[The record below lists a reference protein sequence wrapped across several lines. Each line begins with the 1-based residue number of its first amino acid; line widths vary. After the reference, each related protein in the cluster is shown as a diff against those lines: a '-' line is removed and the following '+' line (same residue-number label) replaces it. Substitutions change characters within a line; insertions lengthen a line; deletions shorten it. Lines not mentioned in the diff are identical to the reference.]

1 MIMGILDKLFNRPPK
16 PGKPREITDSDF
28 EQEVLASDTPAV
40 VDFYS
45 TTCPPCQ
52 VMSGLLSEIGPE
64 YAGKV
69 NIYKLNVINNPETA
83 RMHQIQ
89 GVPTLVFFKNHRP
102 VDKAVGLIPLLPLKE
117 KIENLLK

>member
-1 MIMGILDKLFNRPPK
+1 MGIFGKLFNRPPK
-16 PGKPREITDSDF
+16 PGKPRELSDNEF

-45 TTCPPCQ
+45 TTCAPCQ

-69 NIYKLNVINNPETA
+69 NIFKINVNYNPETA
-83 RMHQIQ
+83 RMFQVRS
-89 GVPTLVFFKNHRP
+89 VPTLVFFKNRRLR
-102 VDKAVGLIPLLPLKE
+102 DKSIGLLPLMPLKA
-117 KIENLLK
+117 KLDSLLK

>member
-1 MIMGILDKLFNRPPK
+1 MGIFKKLFNHPPK
-16 PGKPREITDSDF
+16 PGKPREITDIEF

-52 VMSGLLSEIGPE
+52 VMSGLLSEIGPQ

-69 NIYKLNVINNPETA
+69 NVYKINVTNNLETA
-83 RMHQIQ
+83 RMYQIQ
-89 GVPTLVFFKNHRP
+89 SVPTLVFFKNHRP
-102 VDKAVGLIPLLPLKE
+102 IDKVVGLIPLMPLKG
-117 KIENLLK
+117 KIENLIK